1 MATARVTQHISFVAE
16 AFTFWPISS
25 AMLSKTLTTICLP
38 LLLAGTNIGVA
49 QVAPAPKKTA
59 APATTASI
67 ESRAN
72 ALTTNM
78 AQALGLTPAQVEKV
92 RTINTNSVR
101 NVEAAR
107 VRFRQDPGKLR
118 GYIEDI
124 GLARLDQLKDVL
136 TPVQFTRYQRKREEK
151 MGIPNMQGVQG
162 NTPPGLGGNNE

>member
-1 MATARVTQHISFVAE
+1 MNT
-16 AFTFWPISS
+16 SS
-25 AMLSKTLTTICLP
+25 WR
-38 LLLAGTNIGVA
+38 LLAGVA
-49 QVAPAPKKTA
+49 FLSSFSLASLAQSAAKPATKPLNARPASAPGTTPT
-59 APATTASI
+59 PSATTASV
-67 ESRAN
+67 EARAN

-92 RTINTNSVR
+92 RVINTNSVR

-151 MGIPNMQGVQG
+151 MGIPNVQGVQG
-162 NTPPGLGGNNE
+162 NPPPGLGNNE